1 MVVEVAWGPRQGGDQ
16 RRRQGEKTVVALDTS
31 YAWKDMGQPRAQRG
45 SSAQD
50 TYGQGA
56 WEPPA
61 RAAGG
66 REGTLQTGLPAAH
79 ERV

>member
-1 MVVEVAWGPRQGGDQ
+1 M
-16 RRRQGEKTVVALDTS
+16 RRQWLPRTPPVPGRTL
-31 YAWKDMGQPRAQRG
+31 GQPRAQRG

-50 TYGQGA
+50 TCGQGA

-66 REGTLQTGLPAAH
+66 REGTLQTGLPAAP
-79 ERV
+79 EQV